1 MKALHSTDFAC
12 IYKGR
17 VCVDGITDLVIPDS
31 SSKLLRLLQLSC
43 TKHHTLG
50 RELTACSGLKAAF
63 CLTESMHPGF
73 IETKAFF
80 GCIDQLFL
88 MAKTSDKSTNTANY
102 FKFIALNVK
111 CPY

>member
-31 SSKLLRLLQLSC
+31 SSKLLRLLQLSY

-50 RELTACSGLKAAF
+50 RESL
-63 CLTESMHPGF
+63 
-73 IETKAFF
+73 
-80 GCIDQLFL
+80 QLVL
-88 MAKTSDKSTNTANY
+88 D
-102 FKFIALNVK
+102 
-111 CPY
+111 